1 MKGQE
6 SECERPVGCQLW
18 GARCQVSGIR
28 CWTFL
33 CVAQQFFQNLK
44 SGTRHLIP
52 DTRRALLLSFIL
64 IVCAALLTLPLSSTK
79 SHEDLRSENEAPSDL
94 LEVGSPPNPSPFEKA
109 PPEFK
114 VLSYN
119 IRWRGGDE
127 LRELINHLKHD
138 PEIGGAAIIGLQEVD
153 RNKKRTGNTNTI
165 KLIASELHK
174 HYAWAAPPATKKNVE
189 EETGVAIL
197 SNYPLS
203 DVRRIVLPHEGPG
216 DRKRTAIGATV
227 DMGGTLLRFYSVHSE
242 NRISKEKKIEQMTA
256 VLEDLKHYPKVP
268 HAIVVGDL
276 NTWER
281 GAVKRTSAL
290 FTKENFTTPFA
301 NGESTFLQK
310 IFLVPIKLKLDWV
323 WLRGLEASSH
333 GIDKQI
339 SLSDHFPL
347 WAVVKF
353 KR

>member
-1 MKGQE
+1 MKEQE
-6 SECERPVGCQLW
+6 SECERAVGCR
-18 GARCQVSGIR
+18 GSGVKCRVPGIR
-28 CWTFL
+28 CR
-33 CVAQQFFQNLK
+33 V
-44 SGTRHLIP
+44 
-52 DTRRALLLSFIL
+52 ALLLSVIAF
-64 IVCAALLTLPLSSTK
+64 VCASVLTLPAFSRDPSAPSRPEISDLKFEK
-79 SHEDLRSENEAPSDL
+79 SDSDLKFEKPDSDLKFEESDL
-94 LEVGSPPNPSPFEKA
+94 LEVGSAPNLSNAEKEPA
-109 PPEFK
+109 EFK
-114 VLSYN
+114 VVSYN

-127 LRELINHLKHD
+127 LRELIDHLKHD
-138 PEIGGAAIIGLQEVD
+138 QEIGGAAIIGLQEVD
-153 RNKKRTGNTNTI
+153 RNKKRTGNKNTI

-174 HYAWAAPPATKKNVE
+174 HYAWAAPPAIKNNAE

-216 DRKRTAIGATV
+216 DRRRAAIGATV
-227 DMGGTLLRFYSVHSE
+227 NLGGTLLRFYSVHSE
-242 NRISKEKKIEQMTA
+242 NRISKQKKIEQMTA
-256 VLEDLKHYPKVP
+256 VLEDLKQYPKVP

-276 NTWER
+276 NTWEK

-310 IFLVPIKLKLDWV
+310 IFLVPIKFKLDWV
-323 WLRGLEASSH
+323 WLRGLEATSY
-333 GIDKQI
+333 GIDKKI

>member
-1 MKGQE
+1 MKERE
-6 SECERPVGCQLW
+6 SESEQAV
-18 GARCQVSGIR
+18 RCHQRV
-28 CWTFL
+28 
-33 CVAQQFFQNLK
+33 
-44 SGTRHLIP
+44 
-52 DTRRALLLSFIL
+52 LLTVIA
-64 IVCAALLTLPLSSTK
+64 IVCASLVTLPALSHQQSLTA
-79 SHEDLRSENEAPSDL
+79 RSEKADLKFEKAPASDL
-94 LEVGSPPNPSPFEKA
+94 LEVGVGPNLSHAEKP

-114 VLSYN
+114 VVSYN

-127 LRELINHLKHD
+127 LRELIDHLKHD
-138 PEIGGAAIIGLQEVD
+138 QEIGGAAIIGLQEVD
-153 RNKKRTGNTNTI
+153 RNKKRTGNKNTI

-174 HYAWAAPPATKKNVE
+174 HYAWAAPPATKNNIE

-216 DRKRTAIGATV
+216 DRKRVAIGATV
-227 DMGGTLLRFYSVHSE
+227 NMGGTPLRFYSVHSE

-256 VLEDLKHYPKVP
+256 VLEDLKHYPKIP

-310 IFLVPIKLKLDWV
+310 IVFVPIKLKLDWV

-333 GIDKQI
+333 GIDKKI
-339 SLSDHFPL
+339 LLSDHFPL